1 MITRRP
7 SNERGHANHGWLDSY
22 HSFSFANYYHPKHMG
37 FRGLRVINEDRVS
50 PGRGFGAHPHNDM
63 EIVTYVLQGAL
74 EHKDSMGNGSV
85 IHAGDVQRISAGTGI
100 THSEYNPSQSEI
112 VHFLQIWI
120 TPQETGTK
128 PTYEQRTFSIE
139 EKRGRLCLIV
149 SPDGR
154 DESITVNQDVEL
166 YAIVLAP
173 GEQVTHH
180 LKPNRYAWVQVTRG
194 NVFLNDLSLETGDGA
209 KIREE
214 EILEIKANTEA
225 EALLFDLA

>member
-7 SNERGHANHGWLDSY
+7 SNERGHANHGWLDTY

-37 FRGLRVINEDRVS
+37 FRDLRVINEDRVR

-112 VHFLQIWI
+112 VHFLQIWM
-120 TPQETGTK
+120 TPQATGTK

-166 YAIVLAP
+166 YATVLTP
-173 GEQVTHH
+173 GEQVTHN
-180 LKPNRYAWVQVTRG
+180 LKPNRYAWVQVIRG
-194 NVFLNDLSLETGDGA
+194 TVLLNDLSLEAGDGVA
-209 KIREE
+209 ISEE
-214 EILEIKANTEA
+214 ELLEIQANTEA

>member
-7 SNERGHANHGWLDSY
+7 SNERGHANHGWLDTY

-37 FRGLRVINEDRVS
+37 FRGLRVINEDRVG

-112 VHFLQIWI
+112 VHFLQIWM
-120 TPQETGTK
+120 TPQATGTK

-166 YAIVLAP
+166 YATVLTP

-180 LKPNRYAWVQVTRG
+180 LKPNRYAWVQVIRG
-194 NVFLNDLSLETGDGA
+194 TVLLNDLSLEAGDGVA
-209 KIREE
+209 ISEE
-214 EILEIKANTEA
+214 ELLEIQANTEA

>member
-7 SNERGHANHGWLDSY
+7 SNERGHANHGWLDTY

-37 FRGLRVINEDRVS
+37 FRGLRVINEDRVG

-63 EIVTYVLQGAL
+63 EIVTYVLEGAL

-85 IHAGDVQRISAGTGI
+85 IYAGDVQRISAGTGI

-112 VHFLQIWI
+112 VHFLQIWM
-120 TPQETGTK
+120 TPQATGTK
-128 PTYEQRTFSIE
+128 PTYEQRAFSIE

-149 SPDGR
+149 SPEGR

-166 YAIVLAP
+166 YATVLTP

-180 LKPNRYAWVQVTRG
+180 LKPNRYAWVQVIRG
-194 NVFLNDLSLETGDGA
+194 TVLLNDLSLEAGDGVA
-209 KIREE
+209 ISEE
-214 EILEIKANTEA
+214 ELLEIKANTEA